1 MCVSGAPEPLP
12 PAQAAAC
19 AARMAQA
26 MVASVAGFESSD
38 GLRVRVRVGLHSGP
52 VVGAVV
58 GAKMPHYGLFGDTV
72 NVSARLEST
81 STAMRIQVGASLQR
95 LPGTR
100 AVLGAAGM
108 PHRRQPGTDDGAM
121 AQPLWLALIAALS
134 PGSATEPRPIP
145 HTAGEHSHC

>member
-1 MCVSGAPEPLP
+1 MPFNLTFNLQVETIGDAFMCVSGAPDFLP
-12 PAQAAAC
+12 PVEAAAC

-26 MVASVAGFESSD
+26 MVSSVAGFESSD

-81 STAMRIQVGASLQR
+81 SAAMRIQV
-95 LPGTR
+95 R
-100 AVLGAAGM
+100 ARTAAW
-108 PHRRQPGTDDGAM
+108 P
-121 AQPLWLALIAALS
+121 WLARQAA
-134 PGSATEPRPIP
+134 R
-145 HTAGEHSHC
+145 